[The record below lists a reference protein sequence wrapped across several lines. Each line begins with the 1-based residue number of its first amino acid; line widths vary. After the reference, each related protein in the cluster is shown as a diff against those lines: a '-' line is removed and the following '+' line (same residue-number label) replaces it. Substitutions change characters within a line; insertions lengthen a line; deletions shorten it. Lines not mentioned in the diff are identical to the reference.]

1 MRIVDYFGVS
11 PLFSIQKIVFWFIIA
26 LWASHVHADERTPV
40 LVELFTSQGC
50 SSCPPADA
58 ILRDLSKDPNVVAL
72 AFHVDYWDYIG
83 WKDSFADPSFS
94 QRQKIYARLA
104 SQTAVY
110 TPQFMINGQT
120 AIAGSEPNKLKRE
133 IFKSFKRNRIFEI
146 AFKSSGNQVQVKLS
160 AAKSTEAFIANIL
173 AIYFIPEARVE
184 IERGENS
191 GRVMSYSNIVTKVKN
206 LGQWDAQKP
215 WRKTILSEPDQ
226 NIAVIVQ
233 LIGQGKVVAASILR

>member
-1 MRIVDYFGVS
+1 MRIVDYFGAS
-11 PLFSIQKIVFWFIIA
+11 LLFTIKKIVVGFIIA
-26 LWASHVHADERTPV
+26 FWASHLLADERAPV

-50 SSCPPADA
+50 SSCPPADI
-58 ILRDLSKDPNVVAL
+58 ILTGLSNNPNVVAL

-120 AIAGSEPNKLKRE
+120 AIAGSKPNKLKRE
-133 IFKSFKRNRIFEI
+133 ISKSLQRKQFFEI
-146 AFKSSGNQVQVKLS
+146 AFKSAGDQVQVKVNAAES
-160 AAKSTEAFIANIL
+160 AEAFRADIL
-173 AIYFIPEARVE
+173 AIYFIPEARVK

-191 GRVMSYSNIVTKVKN
+191 GRVMNYSNIVTKVKN
-206 LGQWDAQKP
+206 LGQWDAQEP
-215 WRKTILSEPDQ
+215 WHKTILSKPDQ

-233 LIGQGKVVAASILR
+233 LVGQGKVVAASILR